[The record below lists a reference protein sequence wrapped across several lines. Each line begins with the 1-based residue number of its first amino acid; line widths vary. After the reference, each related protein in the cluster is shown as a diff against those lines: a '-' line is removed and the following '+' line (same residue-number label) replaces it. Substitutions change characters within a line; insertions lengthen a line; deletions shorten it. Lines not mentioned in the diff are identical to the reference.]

1 MNAMKAKIAVL
12 TLILLVASLSPAYA
26 GNERRLGTS
35 GAQELRIPVGARGTA
50 LGGAILADVQGIEAV
65 YWNPAGL
72 SYLENTEAVFSHQP
86 YIADINVNFVGVA
99 HTIEGIG
106 TIGAAAKIVSIG
118 DMEETTLDQPD
129 GTGRTY
135 GPSLSV
141 ISMSFSRILTNR
153 VSFGITGKFIYER
166 IFEVSASGIA
176 FDAGVI
182 YDPGWNGIKMGMV
195 LKDYGPQM
203 KFSGIGFDRTL
214 DDRPVAPKAASF
226 DLPSSLSLGM
236 SYTTTKGV
244 NQAMVSGNFVNNNY
258 SMDMWQGGFEYTY
271 DNKYSLRA
279 GYNYSSQENWQ
290 YGLTLGGG
298 LTYEF
303 QGTKLM
309 FEYAWAD
316 VDVFDANQYFTV
328 KVQF

>member
-1 MNAMKAKIAVL
+1 MKAKIAVL
-12 TLILLVASLSPAYA
+12 TLILLVASLSPATA
-26 GNERRLGTS
+26 GNERRIGTS

-72 SYLENTEAVFSHQP
+72 AYLENTEAVFSHQP
-86 YIADINVNFVGVA
+86 YLAEINVNFVGVA
-99 HTIEGIG
+99 HTIEGLG

-129 GTGRTY
+129 GTGRVY

-236 SYTTTKGV
+236 SYTATKGV
-244 NQAMVSGNFVNNNY
+244 NQAMVSGNFINNNY

-271 DNKYSLRA
+271 DNKYCLRA
-279 GYNYSSQENWQ
+279 GYNYSSQDKWQ

-298 LTYEF
+298 LSYEF
-303 QGTKLM
+303 QGTKLT

>member
-1 MNAMKAKIAVL
+1 MKAKIAVL
-12 TLILLVASLSPAYA
+12 TLILLVASLSPATA
-26 GNERRLGTS
+26 GNERRIGTS

-72 SYLENTEAVFSHQP
+72 AYLENTEAVFSHQP
-86 YIADINVNFVGVA
+86 YLAEINVNFVGVA
-99 HTIEGIG
+99 HTIEGLG

-118 DMEETTLDQPD
+118 DMEETTEDQPD

-182 YDPGWNGIKMGMV
+182 YDPGWNGIKMGMA

-214 DDRPVAPKAASF
+214 DDRPVTPKAASF
-226 DLPSSLSLGM
+226 DLPSSLCLGM

-244 NQAMVSGNFVNNNY
+244 NQAMVSGNFINNNY

-271 DNKYSLRA
+271 DNKYCLRA
-279 GYNYSSQENWQ
+279 GYNYSSQDKWQ

-298 LTYEF
+298 LSYEF
-303 QGTKLM
+303 QGTKLT

>member
-1 MNAMKAKIAVL
+1 MKAKKAVL
-12 TLILLVASLSPAYA
+12 TLILLVASLSPATA
-26 GNERRLGTS
+26 GNERRIGTS

-50 LGGAILADVQGIEAV
+50 LGGAILADVQGIEAI

-72 SYLENTEAVFSHQP
+72 AYLENTEAVFSHQP
-86 YIADINVNFVGVA
+86 YLAEINVNFVGVA
-99 HTIEGIG
+99 HTIEGLG

-118 DMEETTLDQPD
+118 DMEETTEDQPD
-129 GTGRTY
+129 GTGRVY

-182 YDPGWNGIKMGMV
+182 YDPGWNGIKMGMA

-214 DDRPVAPKAASF
+214 DDRPVTPKAASF

-236 SYTTTKGV
+236 SYTATKGV
-244 NQAMVSGNFVNNNY
+244 NQAMVSGNFINNNY

-271 DNKYSLRA
+271 DNKYCLRA
-279 GYNYSSQENWQ
+279 GYNYSSQDKWQ

-298 LTYEF
+298 LSYEF
-303 QGTKLM
+303 QGTKLT

>member
-1 MNAMKAKIAVL
+1 MKAKIAVL
-12 TLILLVASLSPAYA
+12 TLILLVASLSPATA
-26 GNERRLGTS
+26 GNERRIGTS

-72 SYLENTEAVFSHQP
+72 AYLENTEAVFSHQP
-86 YIADINVNFVGVA
+86 YLAEINVNFVGVA
-99 HTIEGIG
+99 HTIEGLG

-129 GTGRTY
+129 GTGRVY

-153 VSFGITGKFIYER
+153 VSFGITSKFIYER

-182 YDPGWNGIKMGMV
+182 YDPGWNGIKMGMA

-214 DDRPVAPKAASF
+214 DDRPVTPKAASF
-226 DLPSSLSLGM
+226 DLPSSLCLGM

-244 NQAMVSGNFVNNNY
+244 NQAMVSGNFINNNY

-271 DNKYSLRA
+271 DNKYCLRA
-279 GYNYSSQENWQ
+279 GYNYSSQDKWQ

-298 LTYEF
+298 LSYEF
-303 QGTKLM
+303 QGTKLT